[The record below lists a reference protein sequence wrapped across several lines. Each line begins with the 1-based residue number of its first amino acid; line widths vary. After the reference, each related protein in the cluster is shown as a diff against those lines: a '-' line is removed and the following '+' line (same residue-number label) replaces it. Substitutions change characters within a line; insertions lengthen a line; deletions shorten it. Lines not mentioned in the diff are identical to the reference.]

1 MKSYCKDCQE
11 RHEGC
16 HSKCGHYREF
26 LKENEKIKDA
36 RHRESEKRSF
46 KIESCRRGLQATDGN
61 KRWGALGYSRK
72 EKQK

>member
-16 HSKCGHYREF
+16 HSKCEHYREF

-36 RHRESEKRSF
+36 RHRESEKCSF
-46 KIESCRRGLQATDGN
+46 KIESCRRRLQATDGN

>member
-16 HSKCGHYREF
+16 HSKCEHYREF

-46 KIESCRRGLQATDGN
+46 KLKVVEGDYRLLMATRDG
-61 KRWGALGYSRK
+61 AH
-72 EKQK
+72 